1 MKELLFDNGVE
12 LPPHLTQSLK
22 GSYEYGVNWFHVLTQ
37 YTPFQAQT
45 IALEIGEFLVDQLG
59 REVSVIVGVE
69 GGEDF
74 YKAFKIVNNG

>member
-1 MKELLFDNGVE
+1 MKELLFNGVE
-12 LPPHLTQSLK
+12 LPPHLTQALK
-22 GSYEYGVNWFHVLTQ
+22 GDYEFGFNFFHLKTK

-45 IALEIGEFLVDQLG
+45 IGLEIGEFLVDQLG

-74 YKAFKIVNNG
+74 YKAFKTVKNG